1 MMKSTSTQ
9 GSTSG
14 FLMLVAP
21 IFYFA
26 GQFSWYG
33 SLVGPIFSYF
43 CLQLNIKVECLPCSP
58 ILDSSLVGLLF

>member
-1 MMKSTSTQ
+1 
-9 GSTSG
+9 
-14 FLMLVAP
+14 MLVTP

-43 CLQLNIKVECLPCSP
+43 GLQLNIKTECLLSSP
-58 ILDSSLVGLLF
+58 ILDSSLVGLMF